1 MITTPF
7 SLELARD
14 EDAIS
19 IVEGIVATVVA
30 GKIKIFLGA
39 NVVAGSPQVYVG
51 TLRACYRHLMNE
63 SAKKASSADVVASG
77 DWQNASAGNIVLAA
91 DAAGL
96 TADDVAIS
104 VAADFS
110 TDGATHFYTETFNQL
125 MNGLS
130 ERVSDN

>member
-19 IVEGIVATVVA
+19 IVEDVDPAVVPT
-30 GKIKIFLGA
+30 KLKIFLGA
-39 NVVAGSPQVYVG
+39 NVNPGSPQVYVG
-51 TLRACYRHLMNE
+51 TLRACFRHWMNE
-63 SAKKASSADVVASG
+63 RGKKEAESAVVRG
-77 DWQNASAGNIVLAA
+77 DWQNASAGNIVIATGVG
-91 DAAGL
+91 GL
-96 TADDVAIS
+96 TDDDVAIS
-104 VAADFS
+104 ISAAFS

-125 MNGLS
+125 MNGLL